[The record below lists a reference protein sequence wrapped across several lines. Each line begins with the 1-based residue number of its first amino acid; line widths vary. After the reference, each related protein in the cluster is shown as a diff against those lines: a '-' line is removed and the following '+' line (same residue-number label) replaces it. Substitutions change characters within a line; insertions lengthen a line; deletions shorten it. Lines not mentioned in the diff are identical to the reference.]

1 MGNDKNNLELPLPL
15 NGHKHA
21 HLNGDFAN
29 TLWKG
34 IPALSWSMNLEDGQL
49 QVRGTHPAA
58 NVTTAPIDALGR
70 LLRAKVAEQG
80 PEPTQFLG
88 MLPALDG
95 VLHHFLIIGFP
106 VGPTNGTQQRHMAGT
121 AVDVTQHN
129 LRLDELAHQA
139 LVDELTGL
147 YNLRGFLLFA
157 EHELKAA
164 RRRKTLSA
172 VIYVDVDGLKTVNDT
187 RGHSQGDALLLTATK
202 LLRKVFRECDVI
214 GRLNGD
220 EFVIFASDVKGD
232 PEVLVTR
239 LRLEVPMAASSS
251 GLGVSIGVAWC
262 EPDSRMSL
270 ADLVAAADRGM
281 YRDKSCRDRLPA
293 EVPAAAGPRGTS
305 I

>member
-21 HLNGDFAN
+21 HLNGNFAS
-29 TLWKG
+29 TLWQG

-88 MLPALDG
+88 MLPAPDG

-121 AVDVTQHN
+121 AVDVTQHK
-129 LRLDELAHQA
+129 LRLDELALQA

-147 YNLRGFLLFA
+147 YNLRGFMLLA
-157 EHELKAA
+157 EHDLKVA
-164 RRRKTLSA
+164 RRRRVLSA
-172 VIYVDVDGLKTVNDT
+172 IVYVDVDGLKEINDT
-187 RGHSQGDALLLTATK
+187 CGHSAGSALLASTAK
-202 LLRKVFRECDVI
+202 LLRHVFRECDVI
-214 GRLNGD
+214 GRLGGD
-220 EFVIFASDVKGD
+220 EFAVLASDVAGD
-232 PEVLVTR
+232 PQNLVRR
-239 LRLEVPMAASSS
+239 LRNEVQTVAPVPGSRS
-251 GLGVSIGVAWC
+251 GLRVSIGVAAC
-262 EPDSRMSL
+262 PPDSRMSL
-270 ADLVAAADRGM
+270 ADLVAAADGAM
-281 YRDKSCRDRLPA
+281 YREKA
-293 EVPAAAGPRGTS
+293 ERSRRAASALTAH
-305 I
+305 